1 MFKSNQNGMNTFELN
16 SFSRH
21 WIRTTR
27 FSSKNRSFQSIQ
39 IISIWENVFHFGFWC
54 KGSCLSQLFSLT
66 CETCRKI
73 VQFSLN
79 MNRKKKKRKYSTT
92 CLSMCKMLLD
102 FARSQTNCMQHKYEQ
117 VASTL
122 KLANYSL
129 QVNRAEFGN
138 VSISFMSLQVIARCL
153 LPITNHLRTLK
164 KTT

>member
-54 KGSCLSQLFSLT
+54 KVSCLKQLFLLT

-79 MNRKKKKRKYSTT
+79 MNRKKNKRKYSTT

-122 KLANYSL
+122 KLLTIRYKWTEPSL
-129 QVNRAEFGN
+129 ATFQFH
-138 VSISFMSLQVIARCL
+138 SCHCKSLLVVCCR
-153 LPITNHLRTLK
+153 
-164 KTT
+164 